1 MLNIHPY
8 YNYNNDI
15 QEIRRELEINGREA
29 SDLNA

>member
-15 QEIRRELEINGREA
+15 QENKKRIDDKWKRSER
-29 SDLNA
+29 S